1 MRMILSQIIAHKAL
15 DTKGNKAF
23 SGPFAI
29 AIDKPTDPAHLP
41 GWRRAAYR
49 QAYPDATLLTGE
61 AEREGDRVTRL
72 FARGLSGDRTGARS
86 AHLATVVGAA

>member
-1 MRMILSQIIAHKAL
+1 MALPEIIEHKHL
-15 DTKGNKAF
+15 EIKGNEAF
-23 SGPFAI
+23 SASRAI
-29 AIDKPTDPAHLP
+29 AIDKPDDPAHLP
-41 GWRRAAYR
+41 GWRCAVYR

-86 AHLATVVGAA
+86 AHLATAVGAA